1 MLSIAIISK
10 DRPYALIDCIED
22 LFKKIPNNIPIL
34 ITDGSEDKKNIDILD
49 QYFSNDGLS
58 KRVTLEQVDVRIGSL
73 PMQRNIC
80 LSNCKTPY
88 ILFIDD
94 DCFFN
99 KKTYSD
105 LKRFISDKSNHHVFG
120 CKIIQGNAINKRDY
134 KDSMLP
140 NYNKFFWTRGGFNID
155 IQEIKMVEHIQGT
168 FMCFNTESLRRI
180 GGFNENLICGY
191 APFEDTYTVMEVAK
205 STNSMPIVDY
215 SISVQHS
222 LLPRLQGISRD
233 LGISHV
239 NAFAYARN
247 GVITSKEFHG
257 IISTLFCLPIVLVI
271 NSIRIIR
278 PISKLGEVHVRVG
291 AIFSFCYGVIVGL
304 FTNNNR

>member
-10 DRPYALIDCIED
+10 DRPYALIECIED

-34 ITDGSEDKKNIDILD
+34 ITDGSTDKKNIDTLIH
-49 QYFSNDGLS
+49 YFSNDSLS
-58 KRVTLEQVDVRIGSL
+58 KRVTIEHVDVKLGSQ

-99 KKTYSD
+99 QKTCSE
-105 LKRFISDKSNHHVFG
+105 LKYFISSESNHHVFG
-120 CKIIQGNAINKRDY
+120 CRIIQGHEVDKRDY

-140 NYNKFFWTRGGFNID
+140 NFSKFFWARGEFNIN
-155 IQEIKMVEHIQGT
+155 IQERKMVEHIQGT

-180 GGFNENLICGY
+180 GGFNENLISGY

-205 STNSMPIVDY
+205 STNSKPIVDY
-215 SISVQHS
+215 SISVQHGQ
-222 LLPRLQGISRD
+222 LPRLQGISRD
-233 LGISHV
+233 LGMSRI
-239 NAFAYARN
+239 NAFAFARN

-304 FTNNNR
+304 FTNNR